1 MMLMVTL
8 TLMLTA
14 VLPSGERGGGC
25 YEQLQDKLA
34 QLWKFQLWKF
44 SKRSQLCHQV
54 IFKIY
59 PYKVES
65 SEEKSYQPTS
75 DQYYQ
80 PTNRRAG
87 TWRRCPTVEEEG
99 VRTIAKAEKCQQP
112 FQSIET
118 NRKS

>member
-1 MMLMVTL
+1 MRL
-8 TLMLTA
+8 
-14 VLPSGERGGGC
+14 VLNVICPTGERGRG
-25 YEQLQDKLA
+25 YHEQLQDKLA

-54 IFKIY
+54 IFKVY
-59 PYKVES
+59 LYKVKL
-65 SEEKSYQPTS
+65 SEDKSYQPAS